1 MAKKK
6 AQVEIY
12 SYGEYTNWDRES
24 KNLPKI
30 VNISTLVEVELGT
43 EFGYVLRIKQAKGM
57 RIDFRIIHPPCND
70 EHGNPIGDLTGSLYV
85 SSNSY
90 EFFLGD
96 CVWAPLHD
104 KLGNWRLI
112 THLDGELVADKTLT
126 LLAKDK
132 NAR

>member
-6 AQVEIY
+6 AQIELY
-12 SYGEYTNWDRES
+12 SYGEYTYWDRGS
-24 KNLPKI
+24 KLLPKVI
-30 VNISTLVEVELGT
+30 NISNTVEAELGT

-57 RIDFRIIHPPCND
+57 RIDFRITHPPCND
-70 EHGNPIGDLTGSLYV
+70 EHGNPIGDLTGNLHV
-85 SSNSY
+85 NSNDY

-112 THLDGELVADKTLT
+112 TELDGKVVADKTLK
-126 LLAKDK
+126 LVAKK
-132 NAR
+132 I